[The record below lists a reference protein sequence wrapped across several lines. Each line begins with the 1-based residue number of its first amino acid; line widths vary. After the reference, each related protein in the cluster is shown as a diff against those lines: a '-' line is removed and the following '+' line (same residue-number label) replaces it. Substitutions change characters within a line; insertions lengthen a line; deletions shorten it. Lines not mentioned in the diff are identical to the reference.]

1 MYQLESHRDSVSA
14 TAADLQESAGLP
26 PDELL
31 RLAKEVERE
40 MKRAARDLEFERAA
54 ELRDRLTDLRRR
66 IDDPEAEVAAG
77 AAAERPRPQRRQR
90 GYARRR

>member
-1 MYQLESHRDSVSA
+1 METHRDDVSVH
-14 TAADLQESAGLP
+14 AAEFQESAGLP

-66 IDDPEAEVAAG
+66 IDDPEAE
-77 AAAERPRPQRRQR
+77 AAAAVTAQRPRQQRRQR